1 MKEHYADNKIATH
14 RSLSYGQK
22 SCTLLGEVPS
32 INLDLTL
39 SLDLTTMI
47 LSEKICALIAH
58 NQPDNPIGL
67 FKNPVNE
74 VETQLCFINHPLNH
88 TARLVELIEMMYE
101 SCNNPIYISTEINR
115 GDMITAPLNSLIKR
129 FYLPFN
135 EGGIIDNE
143 RAEQH
148 WIWNYSLGKTNNVDM
163 LAHFAKH
170 SNCFLIN
177 QRSQELTTEETKLL
191 TLAGIQWQLTE

>member
-1 MKEHYADNKIATH
+1 MKELDSDNQIAAQPC
-14 RSLSYGQK
+14 LSYGQQ
-22 SCTLLGEVPS
+22 SCPFLGETPT
-32 INLDLTL
+32 INLDLSL
-39 SLDLTTMI
+39 SLDLTTKS
-47 LSEKICALIAH
+47 LSEKICALIAL

-67 FKNPVNE
+67 CQNPVNE
-74 VETQLCFINHPLNH
+74 IEIQLYFVNHPLNH

-101 SCNNPIYISTEINR
+101 SCNNPIYISTEINK